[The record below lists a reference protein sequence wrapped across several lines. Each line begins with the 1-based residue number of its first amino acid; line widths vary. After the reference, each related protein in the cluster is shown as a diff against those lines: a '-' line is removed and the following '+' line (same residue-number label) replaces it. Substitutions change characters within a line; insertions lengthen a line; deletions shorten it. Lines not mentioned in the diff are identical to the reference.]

1 MAYSKKKE
9 NNKEANGIIKREVEV
24 QLENEL
30 AITSIDFRKIDK
42 GNLLAAVT
50 LTINDCLIIRDCL
63 LTENKGNRYFNFP
76 QDSYQSGKETKYYDK
91 VFPIVAGVRA
101 TIQNAVI
108 DEFNKI

>member
-30 AITSIDFRKIDK
+30 AITSIDFRKIEK

-91 VFPIVAGVRA
+91 VFPIVSGVRS

>member
-9 NNKEANGIIKREVEV
+9 NKENNGIIKNEVEIN
-24 QLENEL
+24 LENDL
-30 AITSIDFRKIDK
+30 MITSIDFRKIEK

-50 LTINDCLIIRDCL
+50 LTINDCLVIRDCL

-91 VFPIVAGVRA
+91 VFPIVTGVRA
-101 TIQNAVI
+101 TIQKAVI

>member
-9 NNKEANGIIKREVEV
+9 TKSDNGIIKREVEI

-30 AITSIDFRKIDK
+30 AITSIDFRKIEK

-50 LTINDCLIIRDCL
+50 LTINDCLVIRDCL

-91 VFPIVAGVRA
+91 VFPIVSGVRA

>member
-1 MAYSKKKE
+1 MAYSKEKKNKE
-9 NNKEANGIIKREVEV
+9 NNRIIKNEVEIN
-24 QLENEL
+24 LENDL
-30 AITSIDFRKIDK
+30 MITSIDFRKIEK

-50 LTINDCLIIRDCL
+50 LTINDCLVIRDCL

-91 VFPIVAGVRA
+91 VFPIVIGVRA
-101 TIQNAVI
+101 TIQKAVI

>member
-9 NNKEANGIIKREVEV
+9 NKATNELIKREVEV
-24 QLENEL
+24 SLENDL
-30 AITSIDFRKIDK
+30 MITSIDFRKIEK

-50 LTINDCLIIRDCL
+50 LTINDCLVIRDCL

-91 VFPIVAGVRA
+91 CFPIVAGVRA